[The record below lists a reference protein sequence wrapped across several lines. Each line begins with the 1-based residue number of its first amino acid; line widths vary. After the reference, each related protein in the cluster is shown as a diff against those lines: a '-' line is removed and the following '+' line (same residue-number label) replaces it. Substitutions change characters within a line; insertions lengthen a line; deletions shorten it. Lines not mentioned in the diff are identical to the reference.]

1 MNRLAA
7 SESPRKQRVELVA
20 PEPHRLA
27 ARFDPSLGEQIL
39 DVAVAEVEAMVE
51 PDRVLDDGG
60 WGAVPLIEVG
70 GSVHAGM
77 VATARLI

>member
-1 MNRLAA
+1 MTAL
-7 SESPRKQRVELVA
+7 ESPREEWAELVA
-20 PEPHRLA
+20 PEPHRLVG
-27 ARFDPSLGEQIL
+27 RFDSPLGEQVF

-60 WGAVPLIEVG
+60 WETVPLIGVG

-77 VATARLI
+77 VAPARLI